1 MKLLLVA
8 IAAVAF
14 FAAQDSTVY
23 TPGNGVS
30 LPKVTREVRPEY
42 SNEARENHIEGVVML
57 DAVVLSDGAVGD
69 VEIAESLDTMY
80 GLDANAVKAMK
91 QWQFEPGKKDGKP
104 VAVQIHVQMKY
115 TLK

>member
-1 MKLLLVA
+1 MKLLGALAV
-8 IAAVAF
+8 VAF
-14 FAAQDSTVY
+14 FAVQDSTVY

-30 LPKVTREVRPEY
+30 LPKVTRQVRAEY
-42 SNEARENHIEGVVML
+42 TNEARENRIEGVVML
-57 DAVVLSDGAVGD
+57 DAVVLSDGTVGD
-69 VEIAESLDTMY
+69 VKVAESLDTMY

-91 QWQFEPGKKDGKP
+91 QWLFEPGIKDGKP